1 MNGLIPVRMIPPS
14 SSTISITVLSVPP
27 AQANKLFAF
36 ASIEIDRYGL
46 QIVLPKFRGADGVW
60 RTAMTL
66 SQETYTPI
74 ARAVLSVHESNNWDL

>member
-46 QIVLPKFRGADGVW
+46 QIVLPKLA
-60 RTAMTL
+60 L
-66 SQETYTPI
+66 P
-74 ARAVLSVHESNNWDL
+74 